1 MGKRIRSIIR
11 KAVSAETDRY
21 KKDNLLLARSYMAE
35 QVRMNEIDESIRY
48 ARHLQ
53 SALFPSEASLATVCE
68 ESFLISQP
76 REMLNGD
83 FCWSTRIGGK
93 IILAVADCT
102 GHGIPGAL
110 MSVLGLSLLNQV
122 VLEERNYNP
131 SHILRRVDE
140 KMRISFQHTE
150 FVNRNSFDG
159 MDMALCLIDYP
170 NSKIQFAGAMRP
182 FWIFQNKKL
191 KELNGSRYPIGGLR
205 LEENRNYPATEIDF
219 SPGDFIYLFTDGFT
233 DQFGGPSNK
242 KITRARLRKL
252 VEEIASLPAK
262 QQKEQFLEFFL
273 LWKAEKEQTDDVT
286 MIGMRL

>member
-1 MGKRIRSIIR
+1 MGKRIRNIIR

-53 SALFPSEASLATVCE
+53 SALFPSEANLINLNE
-68 ESFLISQP
+68 DSFLISQP
-76 REMLNGD
+76 RDILNGD
-83 FCWSTRIGGK
+83 FCWTTRIGGK

-122 VLEERNYNP
+122 VLEERNYHP

-150 FVNRNSFDG
+150 FINRNSFDG
-159 MDMALCLIDYP
+159 MDIALCLIDYSD
-170 NSKIQFAGAMRP
+170 SKIQYAGAMRP
-182 FWIFQNKKL
+182 FWISQNGKL

-205 LEENRNYPATEIDF
+205 LEDKREYLSTEFDF
-219 SPGDFIYLFTDGFT
+219 SRGDFIYLFTDGFT
-233 DQFGGPSNK
+233 DQFGGPANK
-242 KITRARLRKL
+242 KITRARLRQL
-252 VEEIASLPAK
+252 VEYVSHLPAK
-262 QQKEQFLEFFL
+262 QQKEQFMEFFL
-273 LWKAEKEQTDDVT
+273 LWKGENEQTDDAT